1 MSTRNWVVAALA
13 ATGVAV
19 VLIAGG
25 RSKEPAGS
33 VGELAG
39 GPGVHVYKT
48 EYCGCCAK
56 WVDHLE
62 DAGFAVTVEDVR
74 DLAAVKR
81 REGVPA
87 DLSSCHT
94 ALVEGYV
101 VEGHIPPSIVQEF
114 LAEAP
119 DVVGLAV
126 PGMPIGSPG
135 MEGTPFEPYDVIAF
149 GKDGSRLV
157 FRHVASP
164 GPGG

>member
-1 MSTRNWVVAALA
+1 MGTRNWVVAALA

-19 VLIAGG
+19 VLIAGS
-25 RSKEPAGS
+25 RSEDPSGSAGD
-33 VGELAG
+33 LAG
-39 GPGVHVYKT
+39 GPAVHVYTT
-48 EYCGCCAK
+48 EYCGCCAT
-56 WVDHLE
+56 WVDHLR
-62 DAGFAVTVEDVR
+62 DAGVAVPVEDVR

-87 DLSSCHT
+87 DLGTCHT

-101 VEGHIPPSIVQEF
+101 VEGHVPPSIVKEF

-119 DVVGLAV
+119 DAAGLAV

-149 GKDGSRLV
+149 GKDGSRSV
-157 FRHVASP
+157 FRRVASP